1 MGGELVL
8 QITQGAE
15 DGCVSRVL
23 CYRYSNRFFSAPWAD
38 EYRGELLLHNPDY
51 PTSSPPQSTLLYTVR
66 RSRLDIYL
74 WFGCCCPTFVI
85 PLRTWDSGAINA
97 YPCSQRDMGS
107 EWSYVQITLT
117 RLVRNHLH
125 ILCCPA
131 LELAEI
137 LIHVYSY
144 RPVNSTQHYTIAVIA
159 AYRPK
164 SRQA

>member
-66 RSRLDIYL
+66 RSRLNIYL
-74 WFGCCCPTFVI
+74 WFGCCCQTFVI
-85 PLRTWDSGAINA
+85 PDQN
-97 YPCSQRDMGS
+97 MGF
-107 EWSYVQITLT
+107 VGNK
-117 RLVRNHLH
+117 RLSLFTIRYGVRMDLHLH
-125 ILCCPA
+125 IPVTSQ
-131 LELAEI
+131 I
-137 LIHVYSY
+137 LIREWAQY
-144 RPVNSTQHYTIAVIA
+144 RHPG
-159 AYRPK
+159 
-164 SRQA
+164 

>member
-74 WFGCCCPTFVI
+74 W
-85 PLRTWDSGAINA
+85 S
-97 YPCSQRDMGS
+97 
-107 EWSYVQITLT
+107 
-117 RLVRNHLH
+117 RLVPLAKVE
-125 ILCCPA
+125 LDGA
-131 LELAEI
+131 LSFACEAEEA
-137 LIHVYSY
+137 
-144 RPVNSTQHYTIAVIA
+144 T
-159 AYRPK
+159 K
-164 SRQA
+164 

>member
-66 RSRLDIYL
+66 RSRVDIYL
-74 WFGCCCPTFVI
+74 WLGLLLSNICI
-85 PLRTWDSGAINA
+85 PDKTWDSWAINP
-97 YPCSQRDMGS
+97 YPCSRCDMGQTVS
-107 EWSYVQITLT
+107 LFSSIGLLT
-117 RLVRNHLH
+117 HGS
-125 ILCCPA
+125 CPA
-131 LELAEI
+131 
-137 LIHVYSY
+137 
-144 RPVNSTQHYTIAVIA
+144 
-159 AYRPK
+159 
-164 SRQA
+164 SRTLLRFPSSLVPFEE